1 MAVSY
6 SNGLQPDLTDP
17 SQPPPPLLP
26 KPDKANARLQKL
38 IKKSAKKKARPSQ
51 TPIPFRSCLSP
62 VHEASDLEHSDTH
75 STPPR
80 SPDCSFPIRPLY
92 DQHPPSSFSFPPSG
106 PYASSPYGQTGVF
119 PPLDYTTPIK
129 TSENQVAPLFECSSF
144 MFDDDD
150 TESMMPPSPPAPPPP
165 PVPEFSQGPAVHLY
179 DLYSSVALNSYG
191 SVATATVAPDPV
203 PSVPQSTPPTPCSPK
218 ISTHVMTLS
227 PPVPSG
233 PSLGPGLAPLPAQ
246 VQVPVPPPAPVLESA
261 PTLKTQPL
269 TPTQKVTTPSKPKD
283 EAPKHTPALVANNL
297 GPEDHIMSKVA
308 SETVSMQV
316 NQADSRKVKQSD
328 VVPQTKIYTSKATFY
343 EISKPALPDITGVNI
358 LYQGASLSTIHREK
372 SPMTCHQSEPAIT
385 YKVAVAKTPSGR
397 SKTPSHNP
405 SMGRLTPVFEI
416 SKANPLLFAAS
427 PVFFSSRDVHAS
439 VVNTETEKYKSPMTV
454 TSTLSAATEQLK
466 QIGSRSDRDIFPN
479 NGITTTITMGG
490 SMANVSSMFS
500 SSQDVHVTQRF
511 KSPMTITSTAQT
523 PSAITVN
530 SRVKSPS
537 AIHIT
542 STAQRPSAIPL
553 NSRVKSPLSMPVTT
567 TSDTPSAAAEAPKP
581 IGSNSDKH
589 LQGLTSID
597 RSTTQTNGI
606 TTNME
611 RSMAKISSAF
621 SSYQDVHALVV
632 NKESHRYKEI
642 QDTTTV
648 LGFMTNISHAFSSY
662 QDVHASVLNTQRHKS
677 PMPVTIRVK
686 SPPAMTV
693 TSTAQT
699 SLAIPAA
706 SRVKSPPSMPVNS
719 TVKSPPSM
727 PVTSAAQTRSTATE
741 PPKSAGSASADSV
754 ELSQGPTSGDRNR
767 NQNSGSTTTTEGSMA
782 ERTPNDILASKI
794 TARDIAVSKP
804 TVKFTEP
811 HTPKDKRDET
821 TEYGTPP
828 EYQKQQTTLSPKR
841 IPKAAS
847 NGYKVPTISA
857 PQPPPNGQT
866 VPMISAPQPP
876 PNGQTVPMISAPQA
890 PPNTVLTPM
899 SLSPQSPLTPRYPDS
914 PIIGL
919 RKVLAP
925 LIEHQK
931 TPTSKKPKARST
943 YYGLTPAEYVAY
955 GGIRTYYGP
964 SGPKANE
971 STPSPSTAQTNGLAN
986 GPCPSLISKP
996 ETSPIGS
1003 NTPNREQQKPTLPG
1017 QHSTV
1022 PAPSL
1027 STPLA
1032 ATGCSQTPTD
1042 KSAISKPNTSEVNK
1056 SEAPA
1061 YAIQPDITPI
1071 VDITKPELPLALG
1084 QLTLLPAASEVPT
1097 PKASHSEVSR
1107 PAHKAGVVHTTRP
1120 APFQLNET
1128 PSFPIGRN
1136 VVSKSLFPFS
1146 IPNAEVSQNPTVANI
1161 PQHSGKSE
1169 ADPTVT
1175 HLSVKANISTDTKLP
1190 RKPVIGAQVPNN
1202 PDIGSQLPSQ
1212 PTTASILPGKPT
1224 IDTKLPSK
1232 PSVPTI
1238 RTQLSHTPTIETPT
1252 IETGAQVPTKH
1263 IIGNQ
1268 HSCTPT
1274 TGTKLPSPTTK
1285 IAELP
1290 SPPMIVAQLPSPP
1303 IIVAQLPSPPIIVA
1317 QLPSPPSIVAQ
1328 LSSTPSIE
1336 AQLPNTPT
1344 IETKFPSTPT
1354 IGTQIPN
1361 EPLVEPVQ
1369 PGKSTPE
1376 NILHSTMQYHANH
1389 TRKHFVETNSHKA
1402 IECRQS
1408 TKSTI
1413 DEKPS
1418 TKSTTETR
1426 YSASSTNEGKQFTNP
1441 IVANGA
1447 WLKPSLEPTRTNSTI
1462 ISAQPSTEIRSPI
1475 SPTLQAK
1482 HFTKPVYDTSS
1493 SPKSAKLSNR
1503 PIIIVQ
1509 PSTPPIIEARSP
1521 STPALETKPFTK
1533 FVAEAKASPKS
1544 LEPICANITTINVQ
1558 PSTKPTADSFSPI
1571 FEAKPFIKPVIEAS
1585 ASPKPVSVLPN
1596 KPTIKILPSTP
1607 PRRHNRPWSTTPMEP
1622 KAVTEPNSATNQPIV
1637 NVQPSTTPTTETR
1650 PCFSPTVEA
1659 KPHIQHNME
1668 TRVFAKSSPEPKPA
1682 NMPTVN
1688 VPPSP
1693 KPIERETTLSPFI
1706 EAKSFT
1712 QNNMETRD
1720 FTTPAPEPK
1729 PANKPTI
1736 NAQPS
1741 TNPTTES
1748 RSCFSPTVEARPAA
1762 KLMASRSCFSPTRPW
1777 LNPSTEAK
1785 PLTKHDI
1792 EAIAS
1797 LKPTPESKSTNTT
1810 STKPAI
1816 ERISSPTPTAAVDTV
1831 IKLPAITK
1839 VIDSSTPA
1847 SLPQASASVKAPSTN
1862 RGMSSPSQPKTG
1874 QTDKES
1880 RPKIGQ
1886 TETDTMEDVEANASS
1901 AQGKAARPQE
1911 TPCTKPTTSTASST
1925 VDNVDKV
1932 DKPQAPTAKPSPAKT
1947 VLNAVKPKSLKT
1959 MFSGWSRLKKHMV
1972 VEPEEP
1978 QFPEPESVSK
1988 DGTNYSKNTDQAKS
2002 SQASSAEVIDHSEK
2016 GKEVLKETEAPRAMK
2031 MWDAML
2037 FQMFS
2042 TKDAIMKQIKAS
2054 KAPDW
2059 SDKKKDQRE
2068 QTNKTWKANQQKE
2081 NEMEVVPSF
2090 ANRLPLLLYSPR
2102 FDARKIKEAAEKPLV
2117 KMAAVFQKGLINRKN
2132 QDVEGKDFNK
2142 TARGFGSSRTT
2153 DV

>member
-1 MAVSY
+1 MAVRY
-6 SNGLQPDLTDP
+6 SNGLQPDLPDP

-80 SPDCSFPIRPLY
+80 SPDFSFPIRPLY
-92 DQHPPSSFSFPPSG
+92 DPHPPSPFSFPPSG
-106 PYASSPYGQTGVF
+106 PYGNNPYSQTGVF
-119 PPLDYTTPIK
+119 PPLDYTAPMQ

-150 TESMMPPSPPAPPPP
+150 TESMMPPSPPPPPP
-165 PVPEFSQGPAVHLY
+165 P
-179 DLYSSVALNSYG
+179 SSG
-191 SVATATVAPDPV
+191 SVATATVAPDSV

-246 VQVPVPPPAPVLESA
+246 VQGPVPLPAPVLMSV
-261 PTLKTQPL
+261 PTLQTQPL
-269 TPTQKVTTPSKPKD
+269 TSTHQVTTPSKPKD
-283 EAPKHTPALVANNL
+283 DVPKHTPALVTNNL
-297 GPEDHIMSKVA
+297 GSEDHIMSKAA
-308 SETVSMQV
+308 SKTVSMQI
-316 NQADSRKVKQSD
+316 NQADSCKVKPSD
-328 VVPQTKIYTSKATFY
+328 IIPQTMIYTSKATFY

-372 SPMTCHQSEPAIT
+372 SPLTCHQSEPAIP
-385 YKVAVAKTPSGR
+385 YKVSVAKTPSGR
-397 SKTPSHNP
+397 SKTPSHHP
-405 SMGRLTPVFEI
+405 TMGRLTPVFEI

-427 PVFFSSRDVHAS
+427 PIFFSSRDVHAS

-454 TSTLSAATEQLK
+454 TSALSAATEQLK
-466 QIGSRSDRDIFPN
+466 PIGSRSDTDIFQN
-479 NGITTTITMGG
+479 NGITTTMGG
-490 SMANVSSMFS
+490 SMANLSSMFS
-500 SSQDVHVTQRF
+500 SCQDVHVTQRI
-511 KSPMTITSTAQT
+511 KSPMAITSTAQT
-523 PSAITVN
+523 PSAIPVN

-537 AIHIT
+537 GIHIT
-542 STAQRPSAIPL
+542 STAQTPSA
-553 NSRVKSPLSMPVTT
+553 VKSPPSMPVTT
-567 TSDTPSAAAEAPKP
+567 TSNIPSAAAEALKP
-581 IGSNSDKH
+581 IGSNADKH
-589 LQGLTSID
+589 LQGLTSVE

-611 RSMAKISSAF
+611 RSMATISSAF

-632 NKESHRYKEI
+632 NKETHRYKEI
-642 QDTTTV
+642 QDTTTM
-648 LGFMTNISHAFSSY
+648 LRCMTTISPAFSSY
-662 QDVHASVLNTQRHKS
+662 QDVHASVINTQRQKS
-677 PMPVTIRVK
+677 PMPVMCR
-686 SPPAMTV
+686 
-693 TSTAQT
+693 
-699 SLAIPAA
+699 
-706 SRVKSPPSMPVNS
+706 
-719 TVKSPPSM
+719 VKSPPSM
-727 PVTSAAQTRSTATE
+727 PVTSAAQTRSTASE
-741 PPKSAGSASADSV
+741 QPKSAGSACAGSV
-754 ELSQGPTSGDRNR
+754 ELSQGPTSGDRN
-767 NQNSGSTTTTEGSMA
+767 QTSGSTTTTERSMA
-782 ERTPNDILASKI
+782 ERTPNEILESKMA
-794 TARDIAVSKP
+794 ARDSAVSKP
-804 TVKFTEP
+804 RVKFTEP
-811 HTPKDKRDET
+811 HMQKDKMDET
-821 TEYGTPP
+821 TEYGTRP
-828 EYQKQQTTLSPKR
+828 EYQKLQTPLSPKR
-841 IPKAAS
+841 IPKTAS
-847 NGYKVPTISA
+847 NGYKAPTISA
-857 PQPPPNGQT
+857 PPNRPT
-866 VPMISAPQPP
+866 VPMISAQP
-876 PNGQTVPMISAPQA
+876 
-890 PPNTVLTPM
+890 PPNTVLTRM
-899 SLSPQSPLTPRYPDS
+899 ISSPQSPLTPRYPDS

-931 TPTSKKPKARST
+931 TPTSKKPKTRST

-971 STPSPSTAQTNGLAN
+971 STPSPSTAQTNGLPN
-986 GPCPSLISKP
+986 GPRPPLISKP
-996 ETSPIGS
+996 ETSPLGS
-1003 NTPNREQQKPTLPG
+1003 NTPNREQQKPTLQG

-1042 KSAISKPNTSEVNK
+1042 KAAIFKPNTSDVNK

-1071 VDITKPELPLALG
+1071 VDITKPELLLALG
-1084 QLTLLPAASEVPT
+1084 QLTLPPATSEVPT
-1097 PKASHSEVSR
+1097 PMASHSEVPR
-1107 PAHKAGVVHTTRP
+1107 LAHKAGVVHTTRP

-1146 IPNAEVSQNPTVANI
+1146 IPNAEVSQNSTVANI
-1161 PQHSGKSE
+1161 PRHSGKSE
-1169 ADPTVT
+1169 ADPTVM

-1190 RKPVIGAQVPNN
+1190 RKPVIGVPNN
-1202 PDIGSQLPSQ
+1202 PDIGSQLPSK
-1212 PTTASILPGKPT
+1212 PTTATILPGKPT

-1238 RTQLSHTPTIETPT
+1238 RTQLSHSPTIETPT
-1252 IETGAQVPTKH
+1252 IETGTQVLTKPT
-1263 IIGNQ
+1263 IENQ
-1268 HSCTPT
+1268 HSCTPI
-1274 TGTKLPSPTTK
+1274 TGTKLPSPPTK
-1285 IAELP
+1285 I
-1290 SPPMIVAQLPSPP
+1290 AQLPSPP
-1303 IIVAQLPSPPIIVA
+1303 IIVAQLPSSPIIVA

-1336 AQLPNTPT
+1336 AQLPSPPS
-1344 IETKFPSTPT
+1344 IVAQLSSTPS
-1354 IGTQIPN
+1354 IEAQLPN
-1361 EPLVEPVQ
+1361 EHLIEPVQ

-1376 NILHSTMQYHANH
+1376 NILPSTMQYHANH

-1426 YSASSTNEGKQFTNP
+1426 FSASSTNEGKQFTNP

-1482 HFTKPVYDTSS
+1482 HFTKPVYNNCS
-1493 SPKSAKLSNR
+1493 SPKPVPHTNR

-1509 PSTPPIIEARSP
+1509 PPTPPIIESIPP

-1533 FVAEAKASPKS
+1533 SVAEAKASPKS
-1544 LEPICANITTINVQ
+1544 LEPVWANITTINVQ
-1558 PSTKPTADSFSPI
+1558 PSTKPTADSFSPTI
-1571 FEAKPFIKPVIEAS
+1571 EAKPFMKPVIEAN

-1596 KPTIKILPSTP
+1596 KPTIKVLPSTP

-1622 KAVTEPNSATNQPIV
+1622 KSVTEPNHATNKPTV
-1637 NVQPSTTPTTETR
+1637 NVQPSTEPTTETR

-1659 KPHIQHNME
+1659 IPIIQHNMETRVFAKSSPEPKPVNMPTVYVQPSTEPTRETRPCFSPTVEAIPIIQHNME

-1682 NMPTVN
+1682 NKPTVY

-1706 EAKSFT
+1706 EAKPFT
-1712 QNNMETRD
+1712 QNNTETRD
-1720 FTTPAPEPK
+1720 FTKPAPEPK

-1736 NAQPS
+1736 NVQPS
-1741 TNPTTES
+1741 TTPTIES

-1762 KLMASRSCFSPTRPW
+1762 KVMASRSCFSPTRPW

-1797 LKPTPESKSTNTT
+1797 LKPTPEPKLTNTT

-1816 ERISSPTPTAAVDTV
+1816 ERISSPTPTTAVDTV
-1831 IKLPAITK
+1831 IKLPAVFK
-1839 VIDSSTPA
+1839 VIDSSNPA
-1847 SLPQASASVKAPSTN
+1847 SLPQASASIKSLPTN

-1874 QTDKES
+1874 QT
-1880 RPKIGQ
+1880 
-1886 TETDTMEDVEANASS
+1886 ETDTMEDVEVSASG
-1901 AQGKAARPQE
+1901 AQGKAARRQE
-1911 TPCTKPTTSTASST
+1911 TPCTKSTISTASST

-1932 DKPQAPTAKPSPAKT
+1932 DKPQAPTAKPSLANAA
-1947 VLNAVKPKSLKT
+1947 LNALKPKSMKT

-1978 QFPEPESVSK
+1978 QFPEPEPESVRR
-1988 DGTNYSKNTDQAKS
+1988 DGAIYSKNTDQAKS
-2002 SQASSAEVIDHSEK
+2002 SQASSAKVKDHSEK

-2037 FQMFS
+2037 FHMFS
-2042 TKDAIMKQIKAS
+2042 TKEAIMQQIKAS
-2054 KAPDW
+2054 KAPDG

-2068 QTNKTWKANQQKE
+2068 QTNKTRKVNQQKE

-2090 ANRLPLLLYSPR
+2090 ASRLPLLLYSPR
-2102 FDARKIKEAAEKPLV
+2102 FDARKIKEAAEKPLG
-2117 KMAAVFQKGLINRKN
+2117 KMSAVFQRGLINRKN
-2132 QDVEGKDFNK
+2132 QDGEGKDFNK